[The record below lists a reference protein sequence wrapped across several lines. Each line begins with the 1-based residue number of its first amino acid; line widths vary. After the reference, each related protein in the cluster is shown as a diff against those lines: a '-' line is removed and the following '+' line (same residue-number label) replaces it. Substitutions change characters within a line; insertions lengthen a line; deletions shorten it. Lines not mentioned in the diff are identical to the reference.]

1 MAPFIPTTFKPMRY
15 PSILAA
21 CAALLPL
28 TATAAPSPAAP
39 KLVVVMAI
47 DGLPQEQLLRYRD
60 QFGEGGFKRLLTQ
73 GAMFGDAHQAHGT
86 TVTAVGHSAILTG
99 AYPYQHGIVGNN
111 WIDRAT
117 GKPVYCTEDTRY
129 QYVNETTKPDD
140 GTSPAR
146 LRVDTLGDQ
155 LRYATGNKAKVVAVS
170 GKDRGAI
177 LLAGK
182 TGTAYMYMEGS
193 GNFASSTYYMQQ
205 HPAWVQRFQANKPQ
219 DRWYGKTWRPML
231 ADSAYSMD
239 AGDAP
244 FAISYYSESG
254 SPDSSY
260 YKRLKEGPFVD
271 ELTLDFAR
279 AAVDGEG
286 LGANPAGVPDLLGV
300 SLSAH
305 DYVNHAH
312 GPESRMSHDHLQRL
326 DRMLA
331 GFFTFLDR
339 KVGSD
344 NYLVVLTA
352 DHGFANS
359 AEFSQQQHIDAG
371 RADGKQLLD
380 GLQSHL
386 DATFGAGKVAL
397 KASWPNLYLDQAALD
412 KAAIKRSDVEQ
423 TASRWL
429 LAQTG
434 IADVYTRTRFEESG
448 ATGTRIDLLLRR
460 AWHRSESGDLVV
472 VPRAYW
478 SFGAGT
484 SGATHGTPYA
494 YDTSVPL
501 LLMGKRWIAPG
512 SYAQY
517 TEVVDIAPTLAAV
530 LGVRKPAGAEGRVLV
545 EALQGAVKR

>member
-1 MAPFIPTTFKPMRY
+1 MRSTTT
-15 PSILAA
+15 LA
-21 CAALLPL
+21 CTALLSL
-28 TATAAPSPAAP
+28 SATAINTTATAAPVPVPAAP
-39 KLVVVMAI
+39 KLVVVMAV
-47 DGLPQEQLLRYRD
+47 DGLPQEQLLRYRH

-73 GAMFGDAHQAHGT
+73 GAMFSDAHQAHGT
-86 TVTAVGHSAILTG
+86 TVTAIGHSAILTG

-117 GKPVYCTEDTRY
+117 GKSVYCTEDTRY
-129 QYVNETTKPDD
+129 QYVGESTKPED

-155 LRYATGNKAKVVAVS
+155 LRYATGNKSKVIAVS

-205 HPAWVQRFQANKPQ
+205 HPAWVQRFQASKPQ
-219 DRWYGKTWRPML
+219 DRYYGKTWRPML
-231 ADSAYSMD
+231 ADADYSMD
-239 AGDAP
+239 AGDTP

-254 SPDSSY
+254 APDASY

-279 AAVDGEG
+279 AAVDAEG

-331 GFFTFLDR
+331 GFFKHLDQ

-359 AEFSQQQHIDAG
+359 AEFSQQQRIDAG
-371 RADGKQLLD
+371 RVDGRKLLN
-380 GLQSHL
+380 GLQTHL
-386 DATFGAGKVAL
+386 DATLGAAKVTF
-397 KASWPNLYLDQAALD
+397 KASLPNVYLDQAALD
-412 KAAIKRSDVEQ
+412 KAGIKRTDVE
-423 TASRWL
+423 TAASRWL

-460 AWHRSESGDLVV
+460 AWHRNESGDLVV
-472 VPRAYW
+472 VPRPYW
-478 SFGAGT
+478 SFGSGS

-501 LLMGKRWIAPG
+501 LMMGKRWIAPG
-512 SYAQY
+512 SYAKY

-530 LGVRKPAGAEGRVLV
+530 LGVRQPAGAEGRVLV
-545 EALQGAVKR
+545 EALQPAAKR

>member
-1 MAPFIPTTFKPMRY
+1 MRSTTT
-15 PSILAA
+15 LAA
-21 CAALLPL
+21 CAALLSFN
-28 TATAAPSPAAP
+28 AVAAPALAAPATPAAP
-39 KLVVVMAI
+39 KLVVVMAV
-47 DGLPQEQLLRYRD
+47 DGLPQEQLLRYRG

-86 TVTAVGHSAILTG
+86 TVTAIGHSAILTG

-117 GKPVYCTEDTRY
+117 GKSVYCTEDTRY
-129 QYVNETTKPDD
+129 QYIGESTKPDD

-205 HPAWVQRFQANKPQ
+205 HPAWVQRFQAAKPQ

-231 ADSAYSMD
+231 ADADYSMD
-239 AGDAP
+239 AGDTP

-254 SPDSSY
+254 APDASY
-260 YKRLKEGPFVD
+260 YARLKGGPFVD
-271 ELTLDFAR
+271 ELTLEFAR
-279 AAVDGEG
+279 AAVEGEG
-286 LGANPAGVPDLLGV
+286 LGVNPAGVPDLLGV

-331 GFFTFLDR
+331 GFFKYLDQ

-359 AEFSQQQHIDAG
+359 AEFSQRQHIDAG
-371 RADGKQLLD
+371 RADGGKLMQ
-380 GLQSHL
+380 GLQAHL
-386 DATFGAGKVAL
+386 DATFGASKVTF
-397 KASWPNLYLDQAALD
+397 KASLPNVYLDQAALD
-412 KAAIKRSDVEQ
+412 KAGIKQGDVE
-423 TASRWL
+423 TAASRWL

-434 IADVYTRTRFEESG
+434 IADVYTRARFEESG

-460 AWHRSESGDLVV
+460 AWHRHESGDLVV
-472 VPRAYW
+472 VPKPYW
-478 SFGAGT
+478 SFGSGN

-501 LLMGKRWIAPG
+501 LMMGKRWIAPG
-512 SYAQY
+512 SYARY
-517 TEVVDIAPTLAAV
+517 TEVVDIAPTLAAI
-530 LGVRKPAGAEGRVLV
+530 LGVRQPAGAEGRVLV
-545 EALQGAVKR
+545 EALQPAAKR

>member
-1 MAPFIPTTFKPMRY
+1 MRSTTT
-15 PSILAA
+15 LAA
-21 CAALLPL
+21 CAALLSFN
-28 TATAAPSPAAP
+28 AVAAPALAAPATPAAP
-39 KLVVVMAI
+39 KLVVVMAV
-47 DGLPQEQLLRYRD
+47 DGLPQEQLLRYRG
-60 QFGEGGFKRLLTQ
+60 QFGDGGFKRLLTQ

-86 TVTAVGHSAILTG
+86 TVTAIGHSAILTG

-117 GKPVYCTEDTRY
+117 GKSVYCTEDTRY
-129 QYVNETTKPDD
+129 QYIGESTKPDD

-205 HPAWVQRFQANKPQ
+205 HPAWVQRFQAAKPQ

-231 ADSAYSMD
+231 ADADYSMD
-239 AGDAP
+239 AGDTP

-254 SPDSSY
+254 APDASY
-260 YKRLKEGPFVD
+260 YARLKGGPFVD
-271 ELTLDFAR
+271 ELTLEFAR
-279 AAVDGEG
+279 AAVEGEG

-331 GFFTFLDR
+331 GFFKYLDQ

-359 AEFSQQQHIDAG
+359 AEFSQRQHIDAG
-371 RADGKQLLD
+371 RADGGKLMQ
-380 GLQSHL
+380 GLQAHL
-386 DATFGAGKVAL
+386 DATFGASKVTF
-397 KASWPNLYLDQAALD
+397 KASLPNVYLDQAALD
-412 KAAIKRSDVEQ
+412 KAGIKRLDVE
-423 TASRWL
+423 TAASRWL

-460 AWHRSESGDLVV
+460 AWHRHESGDLVV
-472 VPRAYW
+472 VPKPYW
-478 SFGAGT
+478 SFGSGN

-501 LLMGKRWIAPG
+501 LMMGKRWIAPG
-512 SYAQY
+512 SYARY

-530 LGVRKPAGAEGRVLV
+530 LGVRQPAGAEGRVLV
-545 EALQGAVKR
+545 EALQPAAKR

>member
-1 MAPFIPTTFKPMRY
+1 MRSTTT
-15 PSILAA
+15 LA
-21 CAALLPL
+21 CTALLSL
-28 TATAAPSPAAP
+28 SATAIATATAAPAPVPAAP
-39 KLVVVMAI
+39 KLVVVMAV
-47 DGLPQEQLLRYRD
+47 DGLPQEQLLRYRG
-60 QFGEGGFKRLLTQ
+60 QFGDGGFKRLLTQ

-117 GKPVYCTEDTRY
+117 GKSVYCTEDTRY
-129 QYVNETTKPDD
+129 QYIGESTRPDD

-155 LRYATGNKAKVVAVS
+155 LRYATGNKSRVLAVS

-205 HPAWVQRFQANKPQ
+205 HPAWVQRFQASKPQ
-219 DRWYGKTWRPML
+219 DRYYGKTWRPML
-231 ADSAYSMD
+231 ADADYSMD
-239 AGDAP
+239 AGDTP

-254 SPDSSY
+254 APDASY

-279 AAVDGEG
+279 AAIEAEG
-286 LGANPAGVPDLLGV
+286 LGANPAGVPDLLGM

-331 GFFTFLDR
+331 GFFTYLDK

-359 AEFSQQQHIDAG
+359 AEFSQQQRIDAG
-371 RADGKQLLD
+371 RVDGKKLLN
-380 GLQSHL
+380 GLQTHL
-386 DATFGAGKVAL
+386 DASFGGGKVAL
-397 KASWPNLYLDQAALD
+397 TASWPNLYLEQAALD
-412 KAAIKRSDVEQ
+412 KAGIKRADVE
-423 TASRWL
+423 TAASRWL

-478 SFGAGT
+478 AFGSGS

-501 LLMGKRWIAPG
+501 LMMGKRWIAPG
-512 SYAQY
+512 SYAKY

-530 LGVRKPAGAEGRVLV
+530 LGVRPPAGAEGRVLV
-545 EALQGAVKR
+545 EALQRTAQR